1 MKREGPSSPLGR
13 DLFISPT
20 IIQNKKRRAT
30 HREEEER
37 ATQKKKKERARTAHY
52 AGVTFRSIY
61 LVEGLK
67 DSKAGMV
74 ARIYTKA
81 ASTSIP
87 SMEA

>member
-1 MKREGPSSPLGR
+1 MKREGPSSPLGETTPR
-13 DLFISPT
+13 REGQRIE
-20 IIQNKKRRAT
+20 KKK
-30 HREEEER
+30 R
-37 ATQKKKKERARTAHY
+37 ATQKKKKEGAGTTHY

-67 DSKAGMV
+67 DSKVGMV

-81 ASTSIP
+81 ASTTS

>member
-13 DLFISPT
+13 DLSISPT
-20 IIQNKKRRAT
+20 IIHTKKRRAA

-37 ATQKKKKERARTAHY
+37 ATQKKKKEGAGTAHY

-67 DSKAGMV
+67 DSKEGM
-74 ARIYTKA
+74 A
-81 ASTSIP
+81 A
-87 SMEA
+87 